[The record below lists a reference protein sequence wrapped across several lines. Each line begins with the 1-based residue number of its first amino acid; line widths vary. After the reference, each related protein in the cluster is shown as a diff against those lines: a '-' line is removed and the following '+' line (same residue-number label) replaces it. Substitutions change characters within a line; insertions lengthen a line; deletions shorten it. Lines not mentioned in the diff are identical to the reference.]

1 MAINPVRYDMPGSF
15 IGEIDWSP
23 LARIGET
30 LRKNR
35 EEEEAA
41 RLIAQLYGSGQNS
54 PQQNGPQVTQAPP
67 VGSPPVAA
75 AAAGPAV
82 AERIPLPR
90 PRPQEATGL
99 PGPTVPPGVTAPP
112 WFDQAAAQTFG
123 QYPIR
128 SGTAPVPTTQPPPWP
143 GAEAP
148 VAQAPVEQA
157 PPLQQASP
165 VAQAAPG
172 AQAADPMARYAQATS
187 AIESGSPQGNY
198 RLVGPQ
204 TKTGDRAFGRYQVMG
219 ANVPEWTERYYGQR
233 LTPREFL
240 INPQA
245 QDAVYKGEFGRLV
258 DKYGPTGAAKA
269 WFAGERGMNNPN
281 ARDILGTSVSSYAD
295 RFNRNLGLP
304 PEITSGASR
313 GAPQSNALAF
323 NEVRNSAVGALV
335 SDQPQAPAISPEQL
349 AGLARN
355 PLTRPLAIGLVQK
368 QLDPGTYDFK
378 VVGDNLV
385 RTNSR
390 TGRSEIMM
398 RDVKNDYEVKTV
410 KDDSGNERLVRVKK
424 QGAEGPIDIG
434 GAGADTGGKLPAN
447 YRWLDPNDHAKGV
460 EPIPG
465 ATPEKI
471 GDEIVARIGLAKSFM
486 GTLPDLRARVAR
498 GDVGI
503 ENWQNHAKAIANVGV
518 PGETKRMLDAGAE
531 SLIRLLTGAGM
542 SQTEAEQNAQQY
554 RITPRDTTFTI
565 NSKINGLERH
575 LSTMGELLGKG
586 RGGGNLLTA
595 PLAAP
600 AAAPAVAAAAPAQ
613 GPKRIT
619 TDAEYD
625 ALPPNTLF
633 VGPDGKPRRKP

>member
-41 RLIAQLYGSGQNS
+41 RLIAQLYGTGQQGQ
-54 PQQNGPQVTQAPP
+54 QQNGPQVTQPPP

-75 AAAGPAV
+75 APAGPAV

-90 PRPQEATGL
+90 PRPQEATGV

-123 QYPIR
+123 QYPLR

-143 GAEAP
+143 AAEAP
-148 VAQAPVEQA
+148 VAQAPV
-157 PPLQQASP
+157 PQASP

-172 AQAADPMARYAQATS
+172 ASVAQAGDPMARYAQATS

-240 INPQA
+240 TNPEA

-281 ARDILGTSVSSYAD
+281 ARDMLGTSVSSYAD

-349 AGLARN
+349 AALARN

-378 VVGDNLV
+378 IVGDNLV

-398 RDVKNDYEVKTV
+398 RDVKNDFEVKTV
-410 KDDSGNERLVRVKK
+410 KDDDGSERLVRVRK
-424 QGAEGPIDIG
+424 QGPEGPIDTG
-434 GAGADTGGKLPAN
+434 GSASQANTGKLPPN
-447 YRWLDPNDHAKGV
+447 HRWIDPNDKRKGV

-465 ATPEKI
+465 SEAAKV
-471 GDEIVARIGLAKSFM
+471 GDEIVARVGLARSFI
-486 GTLPDLRARVAR
+486 GTLSDLKARVAR

-503 ENWQNHAKAIANVGV
+503 DNWQNHTQAMANVGV
-518 PGETKRMLDAGAE
+518 PGETKRMLDAGVEA
-531 SLIRLLTGAGM
+531 LTRMLTGAGM
-542 SQTEAEQNAQQY
+542 NIDEAKRQAQQY
-554 RITPRDTTFTI
+554 SITARDTKWTI
-565 NSKINGLERH
+565 NSKIDALTRH
-575 LSTMGELLGKG
+575 LDSIGEDLGRS
-586 RGGGNLLTA
+586 RGGGNLLRR
-595 PLAAP
+595 PIPGSDAP
-600 AAAPAVAAAAPAQ
+600 AAPTAG
-613 GPKRIT
+613 GPVKIT
-619 TDAEYD
+619 SDADYD
-625 ALPPNTLF
+625 KLPSGTTYI
-633 VGPDGKPRRKP
+633 GPDGKERKKR